1 MTAGPVGSAT
11 PIVVATSVPGL
22 SVLIGA
28 AGAGKS
34 TLAAWLVAPDERLS
48 SDALRERVSG
58 DPTDQRATGTA
69 FRILHREVGRRL
81 SAGRLVLV
89 DATNVERPARL
100 DLVRIGRRAGV
111 APVALVLAFAADVVH
126 ARNAAR
132 PGRVVPADVVDRHLA
147 SLARLG
153 PPGSD
158 EMRARLAAEG
168 FGSVAIVTSSV
179 DLDRVRLVRIAGQ
192 PERISPRTPNLALAD
207 HSKGAGSKLHPDPV
221 PEIDVVAADI
231 EGSLLVRRPQDDDR

>member
-1 MTAGPVGSAT
+1 MTVRRPGSDEAI
-11 PIVVATSVPGL
+11 PVATSVPGL
-22 SVLIGA
+22 IVLVGA

-34 TLAAWLVAPDERLS
+34 TLAARLVAPDETLS

-58 DPTDQRATGTA
+58 DPADQRATGTA

-111 APVALVLAFAADVVH
+111 APVAIVLALAADVVH

-132 PGRVVPADVVDRHLA
+132 PGRIVPATVVDRHLSA
-147 SLARLG
+147 LARLG

-168 FGSVAIVTSSV
+168 VGAVVVVTAYA
-179 DLDRVRLVRIAGQ
+179 DLDRLAVVRTASRPPTPGQ
-192 PERISPRTPNLALAD
+192 RPVLGLPDDPERPGPE
-207 HSKGAGSKLHPDPV
+207 LHPDPV
-221 PEIDVVAADI
+221 PEIDIGPAGG
-231 EGSLLVRRPQDDDR
+231 ERRLLIRRAQDHDR